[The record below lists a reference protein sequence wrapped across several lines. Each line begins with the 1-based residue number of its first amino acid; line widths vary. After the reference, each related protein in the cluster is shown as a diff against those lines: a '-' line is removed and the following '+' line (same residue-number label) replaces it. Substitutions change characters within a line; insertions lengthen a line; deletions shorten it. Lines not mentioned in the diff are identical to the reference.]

1 MLLTRS
7 PLIHPASWASA
18 FDLHVLST
26 PPAFVLS
33 QDQTLRTKTKT
44 LKPRKTNQPHTASQQ
59 SQQKHSKTKNRHKT
73 KTNKHTIEFTNNT
86 HTIKHIRISRM
97 FSKGVPRHVSA
108 TRASRFVR
116 CRSAQQGKQYALV
129 RASSNQAQPMQR
141 HLNFRTISTI
151 SRDIRSQTSP
161 KSAILML
168 QTTRIWV
175 KCAPALARFTSNP
188 TQSRRS
194 SAPELPTW
202 PKPSRFLANSL
213 PSIDQGAI
221 LGTMSADSPRPRT
234 SINARNNDEW
244 NPTPG
249 L

>member
-44 LKPRKTNQPHTASQQ
+44 LKPRKTNQPKRPASNPN
-59 SQQKHSKTKNRHKT
+59 QKHSKTKNRHK

-86 HTIKHIRISRM
+86 HTIKRTRISRV

-108 TRASRFVR
+108 TRASRFVH

-129 RASSNQAQPMQR
+129 RASSNQAQSMQL
-141 HLNFRTISTI
+141 HLNFRRISTI
-151 SRDIRSQTSP
+151 FRATHTQSAR

-168 QTTRIWV
+168 QTTRIWA
-175 KCAPALARFTSNP
+175 KCAPALTRFMSNS
-188 TQSRRS
+188 TKSRLP
-194 SAPELPTW
+194 SASELPTR
-202 PKPSRFLANSL
+202 PKPSRFLVKSL
-213 PSIDQGAI
+213 PSIDRGAI
-221 LGTMSADSPRPRT
+221 LVTISAASPRPRT

-244 NPTPG
+244 NPAPG